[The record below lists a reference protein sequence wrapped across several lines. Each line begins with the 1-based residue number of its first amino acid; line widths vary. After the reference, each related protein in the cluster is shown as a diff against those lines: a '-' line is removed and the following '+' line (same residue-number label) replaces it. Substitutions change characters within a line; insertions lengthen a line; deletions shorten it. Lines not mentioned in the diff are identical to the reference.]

1 MKVIMNPGTKASSTI
16 FQNDFVL
23 ILFLLVFSLSL
34 YTFKLGDCPFFNPDE
49 GIHAQVAKNMVVDGD
64 WITPRFNGQNFYDKP
79 ILYYWLNALSFKLF
93 GINEFA
99 ARFPAALL
107 GALGVLVTFL
117 LGKALYDRWTGFI
130 GAVILSVS
138 FEYLFLSRL
147 VVHDISLTFGIL
159 LSLSLFY
166 YGSQQHKVPAWLIP
180 FFYGSLAWSVLA
192 KGPLGLVLPG
202 MIIVPYI
209 FLTKS
214 RRLIKE
220 LRPALGMIIFL
231 PLIAA
236 WYVPVCLR
244 NSDFLYYFIV
254 HQHLQQFLS
263 AAKATHHEPFYFY
276 LPVFIGGFFP
286 WSFFIPQ
293 ALARSLSPFKKL
305 ADRKQELFLILWLAV
320 PFVFFSIAR
329 SKLNTYI
336 LPIYPAAALLVA
348 KLLKDSLFSAAEKN
362 KGLLYSFI
370 ALTVILIPAAIA
382 SIIYYPS
389 YVYIS
394 LALLAGI
401 AISFYCFFINKSA
414 LSFAML
420 AATSAIIF
428 LLITIFVMPSM
439 IHNFS
444 TKDLA
449 GYLGKVSSSSDS
461 IACYRRVQNSTVYYS
476 GRFVKKVKNRA
487 ALGEYINQP
496 GTWFLILDERDY
508 KKHIIDIGN
517 KARIIYREGE
527 HLLLTNKKL

>member
-1 MKVIMNPGTKASSTI
+1 MNPITKASSSI

-23 ILFLLVFSLSL
+23 MLFLLVFSLSL

-107 GALGVLVTFL
+107 GAFGVLVTFL

-130 GAVILSVS
+130 GAVILSIS

-147 VVHDISLTFGIL
+147 VVHDISLTLGIL
-159 LSLSLFY
+159 ISLSLFY
-166 YGSQQHKVPAWLIP
+166 YGSQLHKVPAWIILL
-180 FFYGSLAWSVLA
+180 FYGSLAWSVLA
-192 KGPLGLVLPG
+192 KGPLGLILPG

-209 FLTKS
+209 LFTKDW
-214 RRLIKE
+214 RLIKE
-220 LRPALGMIIFL
+220 LRPGLGMIIFL
-231 PLIAA
+231 PLAA
-236 WYVPVCLR
+236 TWYVPVSLR

-263 AAKATHHEPFYFY
+263 TAKATHHEPFYFY

-286 WSFFIPQ
+286 WSFFMPQ
-293 ALARSLSPFKKL
+293 ALARSLSPLKRL
-305 ADRKQELFLILWLAV
+305 ADRKQDLFLFLWLAV
-320 PFVFFSIAR
+320 PFVFFSIAS

-336 LPIYPAAALLVA
+336 LPVYPAAALLVA
-348 KLLKDSLFSAAEKN
+348 KLWKDSIFNAADKN
-362 KGLLYSFI
+362 KGFLYSFS
-370 ALTVILIPAAIA
+370 ALTVILIPASIA

-389 YVYIS
+389 FFYIG
-394 LALLAGI
+394 LALLAGT
-401 AISFYCFFINKSA
+401 AISFYCFFNKKDG

-439 IHNFS
+439 FHDYS

-449 GYLGKVSSSSDS
+449 GYLRQVSSPSDS
-461 IACYRRVQNSTVYYS
+461 IACYRRVQNSTVFYS
-476 GRFVKKVKNRA
+476 GRFVKTVKNRA
-487 ALGEYINQP
+487 ALSGYINQA
-496 GTWFLILDERDY
+496 GTWFLILDEKDY
-508 KKHIIDIGN
+508 KKYQNDIEN
-517 KARIIYREGE
+517 KARIIYREGD
-527 HLLLTNKKL
+527 HLLLSNKQL

>member
-1 MKVIMNPGTKASSTI
+1 MNPVTKASSTI

-117 LGKALYDRWTGFI
+117 LGKALYDRWTGFM

-147 VVHDISLTFGIL
+147 VVHDISLTVGIL
-159 LSLSLFY
+159 LSLFLFY
-166 YGSQQHKVPAWLIP
+166 YGSQQHKVPAWVIP
-180 FFYGSLAWSVLA
+180 LFYGSLAWSVLA
-192 KGPLGLVLPG
+192 KGPLGLILPG

-209 FLTKS
+209 ILTKS
-214 RRLIKE
+214 WRLIKE
-220 LRPALGMIIFL
+220 LRPGLGMIIFL

-236 WYVPVCLR
+236 WYVPVSIR
-244 NSDFLYYFIV
+244 NRDFLYYFIV
-254 HQHLQQFLS
+254 HQHVQQFLS

-286 WSFFIPQ
+286 WSFFMPQ

-305 ADRKQELFLILWLAV
+305 ADRKQDLFLILWLAV
-320 PFVFFSIAR
+320 PFIFFSIAR

-336 LPIYPAAALLVA
+336 LPVYPAAALLVA
-348 KLLKDSLFSAAEKN
+348 KLWKDSICNAAEIN
-362 KGLLYSFI
+362 RGIWYPFI
-370 ALTVILIPAAIA
+370 ALTAILIPALIA
-382 SIIYYPS
+382 LIIYYPS
-389 YVYIS
+389 YLYIG
-394 LALLAGI
+394 LALLAGS
-401 AISFYCFFINKSA
+401 AISFYCFFSKKGG

-420 AATSAIIF
+420 VATSVIIF
-428 LLITIFVMPSM
+428 LLVTSCVMPSLV
-439 IHNFS
+439 HDYS

-449 GYLGKVSSSSDS
+449 GYLRQVSSPSDS
-461 IACYRRVQNSTVYYS
+461 IACYRRVQNSTVFYS

-487 ALGEYINQP
+487 ALSEYINQQ
-496 GTWFLILDERDY
+496 GTWFLILDEKDY
-508 KKHIIDIGN
+508 KKNQNDIEN